1 MRRRTPSE
9 PLRSYQRREQINEK
23 KNRKDQ
29 RDIDHPCPLTIV
41 ASDFV
46 AGFEKKDAQ
55 HHACNS
61 QEKHHRHPNRE
72 IHFLSLLVS
81 PCFNTGFLI
90 TVLMFSTVNV
100 RR

>member
-23 KNRKDQ
+23 KSRKDQ
-29 RDIDHPCPLTIV
+29 RDIDHPCSLTIV
-41 ASDFV
+41 VSDFV

-61 QEKHHRHPNRE
+61 QEKHRRHPNHE
-72 IHFLSLLVS
+72 IHFLSLLVPPS
-81 PCFNTGFLI
+81 FNTGFSI
-90 TVLMFSTVNV
+90 AALMFGTVNV